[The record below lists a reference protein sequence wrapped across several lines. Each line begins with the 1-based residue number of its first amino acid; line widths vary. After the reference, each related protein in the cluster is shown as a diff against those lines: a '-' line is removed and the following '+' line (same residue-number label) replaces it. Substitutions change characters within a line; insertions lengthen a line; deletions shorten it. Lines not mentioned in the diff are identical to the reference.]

1 MKATTRPTHVAAT
14 TISSAEQISTSSSRQ
29 LGVLGIALIMEEAGK
44 GARLVFRYPASPPP
58 IFLHT
63 SPSSMKRFASD
74 VHYNNNSTK
83 AAKNKKD
90 VDVGSSSNKG
100 KSSDL
105 RANSSSG
112 GGGGGSIDLFFD
124 LPARVLSKL
133 FRPKKALCRQPLT
146 LNVSGTTF
154 CCRAELFDSQPSTI
168 GEGHQHPLVLFSI
181 IVALAP
187 LAPKEKSS
195 LDHMQFDALYSVNNS
210 HTTTTS
216 QLRSDAAFLTI
227 TAVHRNLARLCRV
240 LTREELRSRYV
251 SRQCHMLLDIRKEYE
266 RSHGSECAHSDGG
279 TEANKSATTSSVGD
293 ANVKKGESTAGP
305 PLSPKDKRTIIPSSN
320 TKAKEQKKSNMW
332 SPLDRRHY
340 VQNLIEIL
348 LSASPP
354 TDKDTNDLDE
364 GVELHGNLAQEL
376 ANVFHWISSP
386 LVTPGSLSREG
397 IVYINRHV
405 AVPLESVLL
414 VGGRQQ
420 TTGGQKQHPIIDP
433 SHTLLFPNMSAS
445 EILESLMDETIEMSA
460 ANLST
465 AQTLR
470 RILPHIQPRKAVS
483 EIAID
488 AGISLQYAMNATS
501 WLLQSGIGVS
511 AMPVLRKNRYVC
523 ADDIVERMSSMAGKF
538 WQTFGVMCSSMSF
551 HWGIRNELAV
561 GGVPYIYAIVSALT
575 STTKDGRSVS
585 TPPTLDEAITKIPKA
600 NQEVMYKMAVWL
612 IANKLLL
619 RKAN

>member
-1 MKATTRPTHVAAT
+1 MKATTRHTHVAT

-29 LGVLGIALIMEEAGK
+29 LGVLGIGLIMEEIGK

-63 SPSSMKRFASD
+63 SPSSIKRFASD

-83 AAKNKKD
+83 AAKKKKD

-105 RANSSSG
+105 RANSSST

-187 LAPKEKSS
+187 LG
-195 LDHMQFDALYSVNNS
+195 DRMQFDAQDRASVNNS

-266 RSHGSECAHSDGG
+266 RSHGSECVLDD
-279 TEANKSATTSSVGD
+279 TEVNKSATTSSVGD
-293 ANVKKGESTAGP
+293 ANVKKGESTSGP

-320 TKAKEQKKSNMW
+320 TKAKEQKKSNIM
-332 SPLDRRHY
+332 SPLERRHY

-354 TDKDTNDLDE
+354 TDKDTDDLDE

-386 LVTPGSLSREG
+386 LVTPGSITREG

-433 SHTLLFPNMSAS
+433 SHTLLFPNLSAS

-501 WLLQSGIGVS
+501 WLLQSGIGVP

-551 HWGIRNELAV
+551 HWGRRNELAV

-585 TPPTLDEAITKIPKA
+585 TPPTLDEAITNIPKA